1 MPPRLAKADG
11 DGWVSTTVGAT
22 WAGAM
27 PARCRT
33 GVKCLGRETLLA
45 SQHTHEELVAGAHMR
60 REAKKALVPEVDS
73 VKTRQ
78 TGHVRGVPTGA
89 SPPVRT

>member
-33 GVKCLGRETLLA
+33 GVQCLGHETLLV

-60 REAKKALVPEVDS
+60 P
-73 VKTRQ
+73 
-78 TGHVRGVPTGA
+78 GG
-89 SPPVRT
+89 

>member
-27 PARCRT
+27 PGRCRT
-33 GVKCLGRETLLA
+33 GVQCLGHETLLV

-60 REAKKALVPEVDS
+60 REAKKALVPAVVTHCKRDRPAMCAS
-73 VKTRQ
+73 V
-78 TGHVRGVPTGA
+78 
-89 SPPVRT
+89 